1 VFTGSISNLAY
12 NQSKE
17 NIQLLKKDG
26 SLIDVAQASDQLHIK
41 ALSEQV
47 VKYFMCQPKSMD

>member
-17 NIQLLKKDG
+17 NIKLLRKDG

-41 ALSEQV
+41 ALSEKV
-47 VKYFMCQPKSMD
+47 VKYFQCYPKTLE